1 MERGILNYL
10 ASSHFNPEIKQHKN
24 MTILRWETAKEF
36 PVLLARVKIL
46 CWLKASPMVI
56 VYSSCPSQAE
66 RLQPFTSSTNT
77 SGEQNIL
84 ANVV

>member
-24 MTILRWETAKEF
+24 MTILGWDTAKEF
-36 PVLLARVKIL
+36 LVLLAWVKIL
-46 CWLKASPMVI
+46 CWLKASPKVI
-56 VYSSCPSQAE
+56 VYSVV
-66 RLQPFTSSTNT
+66 RLGLSVSD
-77 SGEQNIL
+77 IL